1 MNWSSSTGIPRKSPP
16 GLPAAGIDWTPGIG
30 GTRWPPCRMKSMRID
45 FFQRRRSSLGD
56 AAVGLEWGDRI
67 TVAEYKALNQIMF
80 PFWGLK

>member
-1 MNWSSSTGIPRKSPP
+1 MATDRHIQIPSPQFELHELVILHWKSPP

-56 AAVGLEWGDRI
+56 AVVGLEWGDR
-67 TVAEYKALNQIMF
+67 
-80 PFWGLK
+80 GG